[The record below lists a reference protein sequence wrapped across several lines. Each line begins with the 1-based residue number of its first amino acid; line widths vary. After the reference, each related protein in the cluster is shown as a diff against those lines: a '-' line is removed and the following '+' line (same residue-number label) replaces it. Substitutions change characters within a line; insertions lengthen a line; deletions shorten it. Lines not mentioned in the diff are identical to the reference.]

1 MKSRILSITLGAALF
16 MASIPGVALAEV
28 SRDDFKT
35 FLETRDALQDSR
47 VKGMPEAKRI
57 PEIAKRNFKLK
68 GEALQAI
75 LDKVEA
81 EGGEKGVSDRAKQ
94 AIEAALAGTDLKAR
108 IQEVR
113 VDTSSPHVVS
123 YIKWAATPDKLDQEA
138 ALIALKAGTATDVPS
153 TFYLWAVDEKGGDL
167 FRAKIGAERTHNIK
181 EDRIA
186 DWAATR
192 YVRLFEI
199 DRLPN

>member
-16 MASIPGVALAEV
+16 VASIPSGAFAAVT
-28 SRDDFKT
+28 RDDFKT

-47 VKGMPEAKRI
+47 VQSMPEAKRL
-57 PEIAKRNFKLK
+57 PEIARRNFKLK
-68 GEALQAI
+68 ADALQAI

-81 EGGEKGVSDRAKQ
+81 EGGEKGVADETRK
-94 AIEAALAGTDLKAR
+94 AIEAALAGTDLKER
-108 IQEVR
+108 IKEVR
-113 VDTSSPHVVS
+113 VDTSSPHVVT
-123 YIKWAATPDKLDQEA
+123 YIKWAAIPDKLDQEA
-138 ALIALKAGTATDVPS
+138 ALVALKAGTASDVPS
-153 TFYLWAVDEKGGDL
+153 TFYLWAIDEKGADL
-167 FRAKIGAERTHNIK
+167 FRAKIGADRTRNIK